1 MTHDRTRIS
10 ALVDGE
16 CSVDEREVVL
26 AHVMGCDDCRAFYQ
40 QERAAKSALTPDTA
54 VGVTAPVALVS
65 ALLAMAPGRL
75 PATDRP
81 AVRRPRSTGPAG
93 PVELPGQR
101 RRRIRR
107 AAKGIA
113 FSLIGAS
120 LLVATA
126 FVIGGDAG
134 AGVATPALTA
144 FGAEHEE
151 ALSVAHDAADVA
163 STGTTSTW
171 PAGLAGTADLVLPA
185 VSIAPST
192 LAGFTLVSA
201 AGAER
206 GAIRSTYTDGT
217 STVSVFQQ
225 DGRLDTAKLEGFS
238 KHRVDGAK
246 LERKVGRPAYLVW
259 NCSGITYTVVGDS
272 TGDLDR
278 IAVALPHTCT
288 RASGWS
294 RVGRGMHRAAG
305 WLNPLS

>member
-16 CSVDEREVVL
+16 CSVDEREAVL

-40 QERAAKSALTPDTA
+40 QERAAKSALSPDPA

-65 ALLAMAPGRL
+65 ALLAMAPGQAR
-75 PATDRP
+75 ATDRP
-81 AVRRPRSTGPAG
+81 AVRRPRSTGPAR
-93 PVELPGQR
+93 PAELPGQR

-144 FGAEHEE
+144 FGAEHED
-151 ALSVAHDAADVA
+151 ASSVARDAADASSAVA
-163 STGTTSTW
+163 TSTW
-171 PAGLAGTADLVLPA
+171 PTGSAGTADLVLPA
-185 VSIAPST
+185 LSLSPST

-201 AGAER
+201 AAAER
-206 GAIRSTYTDGT
+206 GAIRSTYTDG
-217 STVSVFQQ
+217 SGTVSVFRQ
-225 DGRLDTAKLEGFS
+225 DGRLGTAKLKGFS
-238 KHRVDGAK
+238 KHRVDGVK

-259 NCSGITYTVVGDS
+259 NCSGVTYTLVGDS
-272 TGDLDR
+272 TADLDR
-278 IAVALPHTCT
+278 MAVALPHRCT
-288 RASGWS
+288 RANGWS